1 MKTGIRRVLIAAALL
16 LPSLVLVSQVESA
29 HSAAASTS
37 FSITTNPPLTPSFDP
52 AVFDYAVRCTTST
65 TTNLTTTGSDQTVV
79 GGTTFTGPVNVN
91 LALVAGQEVTVTYDG
106 AAYYI
111 RCLPSDFPSYSSAVT
126 GTPQASNGYFVT
138 IGGYAVIFNTQGV
151 PVWWYHGTSTDAKF
165 LSPTEVAWDNGANK
179 DIEVRNLSGSLLQ
192 TDGGGSNP
200 LDPHDFQLLPN
211 GDYLAIMD
219 VTRNCPAVPS
229 QCVDLSSW
237 GLSSQSTIT
246 DNVIVELNPSNQ
258 IVWSWSVADHIDVAT
273 ANVNW
278 RDWFP
283 DVIHMNSIEY
293 DGNGGIIFSARH
305 LDAIYRIDMATGDL
319 TWKLGGTAEPES
331 LTVSGDQY
339 LDAGGQLFS
348 GQHDARLLPDGSLT
362 VHDNGSRAN
371 RPPRALRFTIDTSTD
386 TATEVEQVTDARVT
400 APSPFTGSVEK
411 LPGGDW
417 VADWGGGDFTT
428 ELSPAGVPQ
437 LTITYP
443 GQASYREADVQA
455 TVSALRQGMDAMV
468 APLTN
473 VPSVPAMAVPSSGAT
488 LSGSTYLDAS
498 ATNATSVEFLLFGG
512 NGYWG
517 YVAGTATP
525 TDYGWLYHWDT
536 TTVPNG
542 SYVLLAEALNA
553 GGSALSSGVDVTVQN
568 LPTTSVLIPSN
579 GATLSGSTTLDA
591 SATNATSVEF
601 LLFGGTYG
609 YAAPVVCT
617 ATPTYYGWLCNWDT
631 TTVPDGSYTL
641 LSEAFNSAGSMFSS
655 SGVRISVNN

>member
-1 MKTGIRRVLIAAALL
+1 M
-16 LPSLVLVSQVESA
+16 
-29 HSAAASTS
+29 
-37 FSITTNPPLTPSFDP
+37 
-52 AVFDYAVRCTTST
+52 
-65 TTNLTTTGSDQTVV
+65 
-79 GGTTFTGPVNVN
+79 
-91 LALVAGQEVTVTYDG
+91 
-106 AAYYI
+106 
-111 RCLPSDFPSYSSAVT
+111 
-126 GTPQASNGYFVT
+126 
-138 IGGYAVIFNTQGV
+138 
-151 PVWWYHGTSTDAKF
+151 
-165 LSPTEVAWDNGANK
+165 
-179 DIEVRNLSGSLLQ
+179 
-192 TDGGGSNP
+192 
-200 LDPHDFQLLPN
+200 
-211 GDYLAIMD
+211 
-219 VTRNCPAVPS
+219 
-229 QCVDLSSW
+229 
-237 GLSSQSTIT
+237 
-246 DNVIVELNPSNQ
+246 
-258 IVWSWSVADHIDVAT
+258 
-273 ANVNW
+273 
-278 RDWFP
+278 
-283 DVIHMNSIEY
+283 
-293 DGNGGIIFSARH
+293 
-305 LDAIYRIDMATGDL
+305 
-319 TWKLGGTAEPES
+319 
-331 LTVSGDQY
+331 
-339 LDAGGQLFS
+339 
-348 GQHDARLLPDGSLT
+348 
-362 VHDNGSRAN
+362 
-371 RPPRALRFTIDTSTD
+371 
-386 TATEVEQVTDARVT
+386 
-400 APSPFTGSVEK
+400 
-411 LPGGDW
+411 PGGDW

-473 VPSVPAMAVPSSGAT
+473 VPSVPAMAIPSSGAT